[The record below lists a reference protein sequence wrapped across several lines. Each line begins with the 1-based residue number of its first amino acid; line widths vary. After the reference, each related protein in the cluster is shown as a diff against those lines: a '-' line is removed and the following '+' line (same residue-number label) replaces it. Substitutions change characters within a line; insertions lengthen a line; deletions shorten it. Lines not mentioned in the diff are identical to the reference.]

1 MTAVAAAVIAMII
14 DDHRSGRRDERLQ
27 PCGPVEPLTGPG
39 AAQARHLRRAPR
51 RMGGFISLKTISNH
65 TGQPL
70 RIAPMRSTPTATHG
84 KDAANGRANGHTH
97 GRRRLHASPNLIDY
111 NH

>member
-1 MTAVAAAVIAMII
+1 MIIAAVAVMSDFSLA
-14 DDHRSGRRDERLQ
+14 DRSSQTPTAL
-27 PCGPVEPLTGPG
+27 PPPLTGPG

-97 GRRRLHASPNLIDY
+97 GRRRLHTSPNLIDY